1 MKLRTM
7 SDAGRAKRN
16 FPTADYSAVNCE
28 GKASSG
34 PDAAMVEEIMS
45 IGFEVVDVKR
55 PTTIRKG
62 YTKLV
67 LFIALT
73 VKRNE
78 PAIIGA
84 AELK

>member
-1 MKLRTM
+1 
-7 SDAGRAKRN
+7 
-16 FPTADYSAVNCE
+16 
-28 GKASSG
+28 
-34 PDAAMVEEIMS
+34 MVEEIMNIS
-45 IGFEVVDVKR
+45 FEVVDVKR
-55 PTTIRKG
+55 PSPIRNG

-78 PAIIGA
+78 PTIIGA

>member
-1 MKLRTM
+1 
-7 SDAGRAKRN
+7 
-16 FPTADYSAVNCE
+16 
-28 GKASSG
+28 
-34 PDAAMVEEIMS
+34 MVEEIMS

-55 PTTIRKG
+55 PSPIRNG
-62 YTKLV
+62 CTKLV